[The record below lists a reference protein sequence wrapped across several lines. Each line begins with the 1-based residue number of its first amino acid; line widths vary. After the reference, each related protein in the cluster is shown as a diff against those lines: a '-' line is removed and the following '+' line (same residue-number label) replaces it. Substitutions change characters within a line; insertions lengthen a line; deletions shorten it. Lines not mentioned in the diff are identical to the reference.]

1 MLLSYTFSKSIDN
14 GSSTNQSSTGSQQF
28 PQDIRNILQ
37 TERGL
42 SDFDRRHQFSG
53 SINYELPF
61 GHGRQ
66 FFSDA
71 NGLAQTIFGN
81 WQINAII
88 SLLSGRPF
96 TPQYSAADV
105 TSQRPD
111 VIGDPYANIPA
122 GLLFNPA
129 AFRRPTATNGETDL
143 LGNGGRNILTG
154 PSFKSVDLSLIKNF
168 KLAEKTRLQFRV
180 ESFNVFNHPNY
191 QIPIFQ
197 LDASNVGQVY
207 QTATEG
213 REFQF
218 ALKILF

>member
-1 MLLSYTFSKSIDN
+1 MSYTFSKSIDT

-42 SDFDRRHQFSG
+42 SDFDRRHQFTG
-53 SINYELPF
+53 SFNYELPF
-61 GHGRQ
+61 GRGRG
-66 FFSDA
+66 FFGDA
-71 NGLAQTIFGN
+71 NGLAQTILGN
-81 WQINAII
+81 WQLNAIV

-105 TSQRPD
+105 GSQRPD
-111 VIGDPYANIPA
+111 VVGDPYANIPA
-122 GLLFNPA
+122 GLLFNPT

-143 LGNGGRNILTG
+143 FGNAGRNILIG
-154 PSFKSVDLSLIKNF
+154 PAFRTVDLSLLKNVR
-168 KLAEKTRLQFRV
+168 LRENTRLQFRV
-180 ESFNVFNHPNY
+180 ETFNLFNTPNY
-191 QIPIFQ
+191 QVPVFQ
-197 LDASNVGQVY
+197 LDNSNVGRVS

-218 ALKILF
+218 AVKLLF